1 MQLAVLSSRPSSSSG
16 ALPEFRALKVRKL
29 RETRLGKLDS
39 GIIIATIACSGGSGG
54 GGAGGGGGGGG
65 GGGCTGNA
73 NISSS
78 QLLSPLAPSKW
89 VQIPSSNSPTV
100 TAVIPQYHLN
110 GFYRLPLT
118 QLKQPLNHTKSKFEE
133 LSNSLNLSIHS
144 PVIKHYYSHRIPQH
158 ATLIPSPIHHQ
169 SSLYTSILP
178 STSIS
183 PSLLSSP
190 SPHPSCVVNG
200 LLSKPSEEYCIKM
213 PRRGFDSIR
222 RMPIVVIPRKRK
234 YKNYVSRRRN
244 TQLIASLRRCFSDPV
259 LYRSYNQWGNLTKP
273 FSPEKTLSS
282 FVPSN
287 RAAPIAA
294 IPEAVSF
301 DDATVNVETKARKE
315 SASLILKKPKFKEEK
330 IIFGELTKS
339 IVRKGEEGEKVRSKG
354 NGKLSNAF
362 DFEMNKAEMTTNYS
376 DDVNL
381 AMNEGGNLTEIT
393 FRAPTPPTT
402 FRNRPRNLA
411 SRSVMLSKATTI
423 ETPLIKRRLLGSAK
437 YKEGSG
443 SDRKDYHR
451 EYVNLLS
458 RSNNLN
464 EREEERT
471 AEQKAQNTVTA
482 VAAAFSTLTLES
494 QQTEHEREAIAEH
507 ANNTGAVTVIGI
519 KSTGAVKA
527 TGEVTIKSGGEIE
540 KPIAL
545 VPQQILG
552 INSINNSNKT
562 GIGNDNGQRKS
573 RKAIQQT
580 TVVTP
585 IPLSSTRK
593 PKPPIRVFSHNS
605 LLATLQLPP
614 SVSAKVDQIIANAD
628 RKEKERRSNHV
639 ALNSSDRS
647 DRIQPASSSKS
658 HVTGAG
664 QTPSSS
670 VAPSV
675 IRPVVQDDRDGH
687 LIYQDGDIIQ
697 GRYEIV
703 RTLGEG
709 TFGKVV
715 QVKDGTMGGRQFAL
729 KVIKNVSKYR
739 EAARLEI
746 NVLNKLQE
754 KDPNGKFLVIQL
766 LDNFDYHGHVC
777 LLFELLGLSVF
788 DFMKA
793 NNYQA
798 YPMEQAR
805 YIAYQLCYAV
815 KFMHDNRLTHTD
827 LKPENILFLNSSY
840 RVVEDG
846 KKKRP
851 LRIIDDA
858 RVRLIDLGSAT
869 FDHEHHSTIVS
880 TRHYRAPEVILELGW
895 SQPCDVWSIGCIL
908 FELYLGITLFQTH
921 DNREHLAMMERIL
934 GTLPYRMCR
943 KSKTKYFYHGR
954 LDWNE
959 KTQAG
964 QYVRDNCKPL
974 SRYMKSNDP
983 EDIELFDII
992 SEMLTYEPSQRITL
1006 GSALDHRYFKRLA
1019 PHLRLH
1025 ESGASSNGSS
1035 SSATATAAATVVAA
1049 EALVISNAGDGDGEE
1064 R

>member
-1 MQLAVLSSRPSSSSG
+1 MGGGRRRRIERSSSSI
-16 ALPEFRALKVRKL
+16 
-29 RETRLGKLDS
+29 D
-39 GIIIATIACSGGSGG
+39 
-54 GGAGGGGGGGG
+54 
-65 GGGCTGNA
+65 
-73 NISSS
+73 
-78 QLLSPLAPSKW
+78 
-89 VQIPSSNSPTV
+89 
-100 TAVIPQYHLN
+100 
-110 GFYRLPLT
+110 
-118 QLKQPLNHTKSKFEE
+118 
-133 LSNSLNLSIHS
+133 
-144 PVIKHYYSHRIPQH
+144 
-158 ATLIPSPIHHQ
+158 
-169 SSLYTSILP
+169 
-178 STSIS
+178 
-183 PSLLSSP
+183 
-190 SPHPSCVVNG
+190 
-200 LLSKPSEEYCIKM
+200 
-213 PRRGFDSIR
+213 RR
-222 RMPIVVIPRKRK
+222 
-234 YKNYVSRRRN
+234 YK
-244 TQLIASLRRCFSDPV
+244 
-259 LYRSYNQWGNLTKP
+259 
-273 FSPEKTLSS
+273 
-282 FVPSN
+282 
-287 RAAPIAA
+287 
-294 IPEAVSF
+294 
-301 DDATVNVETKARKE
+301 
-315 SASLILKKPKFKEEK
+315 
-330 IIFGELTKS
+330 
-339 IVRKGEEGEKVRSKG
+339 
-354 NGKLSNAF
+354 
-362 DFEMNKAEMTTNYS
+362 
-376 DDVNL
+376 
-381 AMNEGGNLTEIT
+381 
-393 FRAPTPPTT
+393 
-402 FRNRPRNLA
+402 RPRNSSERHRRNE
-411 SRSVMLSKATTI
+411 SRN
-423 ETPLIKRRLLGSAK
+423 RRA
-437 YKEGSG
+437 
-443 SDRKDYHR
+443 R
-451 EYVNLLS
+451 
-458 RSNNLN
+458 
-464 EREEERT
+464 
-471 AEQKAQNTVTA
+471 
-482 VAAAFSTLTLES
+482 
-494 QQTEHEREAIAEH
+494 
-507 ANNTGAVTVIGI
+507 
-519 KSTGAVKA
+519 
-527 TGEVTIKSGGEIE
+527 
-540 KPIAL
+540 
-545 VPQQILG
+545 
-552 INSINNSNKT
+552 
-562 GIGNDNGQRKS
+562 
-573 RKAIQQT
+573 
-580 TVVTP
+580 
-585 IPLSSTRK
+585 
-593 PKPPIRVFSHNS
+593 
-605 LLATLQLPP
+605 
-614 SVSAKVDQIIANAD
+614 
-628 RKEKERRSNHV
+628 RRSWNKK
-639 ALNSSDRS
+639 NSDHFSDRS
-647 DRIQPASSSKS
+647 DRLQPASSSKS

-670 VAPSV
+670 IAPSV
-675 IRPVVQDDRDGH
+675 ARPVVQDDRDGH

-697 GRYEIV
+697 GKYEIV

-715 QVKDGTMGGRQFAL
+715 QVKDGTKGGRQFAL

-754 KDPNGKFLVIQL
+754 KDPSGKFLVIQL

-992 SEMLTYEPSQRITL
+992 SEMLTYEPSQRTTL

-1035 SSATATAAATVVAA
+1035 SSTAATTAA
-1049 EALVISNAGDGDGEE
+1049 STIVETEDIVISDAGDGGGEE

>member
-1 MQLAVLSSRPSSSSG
+1 
-16 ALPEFRALKVRKL
+16 
-29 RETRLGKLDS
+29 
-39 GIIIATIACSGGSGG
+39 
-54 GGAGGGGGGGG
+54 
-65 GGGCTGNA
+65 
-73 NISSS
+73 
-78 QLLSPLAPSKW
+78 
-89 VQIPSSNSPTV
+89 
-100 TAVIPQYHLN
+100 
-110 GFYRLPLT
+110 
-118 QLKQPLNHTKSKFEE
+118 
-133 LSNSLNLSIHS
+133 
-144 PVIKHYYSHRIPQH
+144 
-158 ATLIPSPIHHQ
+158 
-169 SSLYTSILP
+169 
-178 STSIS
+178 
-183 PSLLSSP
+183 
-190 SPHPSCVVNG
+190 
-200 LLSKPSEEYCIKM
+200 M
-213 PRRGFDSIR
+213 PRRGFDSLR

-244 TQLIASLRRCFSDPV
+244 TKLIASLRRCFSDPL
-259 LYRSYNQWGNLTKP
+259 LYRSYNRWEDLSRP
-273 FSPEKTLSS
+273 FLPEKPSSS
-282 FVPSN
+282 FAPSAH
-287 RAAPIAA
+287 AAPIAA
-294 IPEAVSF
+294 IPEASSF
-301 DDATVNVETKARKE
+301 DDSTMKVEAKTRKE
-315 SASLILKKPKFKEEK
+315 FASLQTSKRSKPKEEVL
-330 IIFGELTKS
+330 FGGLAKS
-339 IVRKGEEGEKVRSKG
+339 VVRKDEGMKVKFKG
-354 NGKLSNAF
+354 NGKLSKAF
-362 DFEMNKAEMTTNYS
+362 DLGMNKDGIAVNYP
-376 DDVNL
+376 DHVIPKVNE
-381 AMNEGGNLTEIT
+381 EGESLIEVVL
-393 FRAPTPPTT
+393 RAPTPPTT
-402 FRNRPRNLA
+402 SRIRPRNLA
-411 SRSVMLSKATTI
+411 SRSVVLSRTTTI
-423 ETPLIKRRLLGSAK
+423 ETPLIKRRLLGCAK
-437 YKEGSG
+437 YHEGSG

-451 EYVNLLS
+451 EYVNIPS
-458 RSNNLN
+458 GSNNLD

-471 AEQKAQNTVTA
+471 AERKAQNTVTA
-482 VAAAFSTLTLES
+482 VTAAFSTLTFEP
-494 QQTEHEREAIAEH
+494 QQNEQEREAIAEQ
-507 ANNTGAVTVIGI
+507 ASNAGATTVVG
-519 KSTGAVKA
+519 TRGAERVRGG
-527 TGEVTIKSGGEIE
+527 TGEVTIRSGVSETE
-540 KPIAL
+540 KPV
-545 VPQQILG
+545 VPVLQQTLNISSV
-552 INSINNSNKT
+552 N
-562 GIGNDNGQRKS
+562 NDNDSIGISGNSGQRKS
-573 RKAIQQT
+573 RKIVPQSTKITLVPPPSIQ
-580 TVVTP
+580 
-585 IPLSSTRK
+585 K
-593 PKPPIRVFSHNS
+593 PKPPTKLFSHSS
-605 LLATLQLPP
+605 LLATLQLPA
-614 SVSAKVDQIIANAD
+614 SVSVKVDRIIANAD
-628 RKEKERRSNHV
+628 RKEKERCSNH
-639 ALNSSDRS
+639 APINSSDRS
-647 DRIQPASSSKS
+647 DRLQPASSSKS
-658 HVTGAG
+658 HLTGTG

-670 VAPSV
+670 VAPLV
-675 IRPVVQDDRDGH
+675 ARPVVQDDRDGH

-715 QVKDGTMGGRQFAL
+715 QVKDGTKGGRQFAL

-754 KDPNGKFLVIQL
+754 KDPSGKFLVIQL

-983 EDIELFDII
+983 EDVELFDII

-1035 SSATATAAATVVAA
+1035 TSSVAATAAATVVSAQA
-1049 EALVISNAGDGDGEE
+1049 IVISGTSDGNGEE

>member
-1 MQLAVLSSRPSSSSG
+1 MGGGRRRRIERSSSSIDRRYKRPRNSSERHRRNESRNRRARRRSWNKKNSDHFVRRSNKWAEHHPPPYIIIPVSVMQLAVLSSRPSSSSG

-65 GGGCTGNA
+65 GGGCTGNGSGNDNDSDNGNSA
-73 NISSS
+73 SISIG
-78 QLLSPLAPSKW
+78 PSKW

-183 PSLLSSP
+183 PSLLLSP

-200 LLSKPSEEYCIKM
+200 LLSKPSEEYCIKCHAVYY
-213 PRRGFDSIR
+213 IE
-222 RMPIVVIPRKRK
+222 VIISGEF
-234 YKNYVSRRRN
+234 N
-244 TQLIASLRRCFSDPV
+244 
-259 LYRSYNQWGNLTKP
+259 KP

-301 DDATVNVETKARKE
+301 DDAT
-315 SASLILKKPKFKEEK
+315 EEK

-339 IVRKGEEGEKVRSKG
+339 IVRKGEEGEKVRSK
-354 NGKLSNAF
+354 
-362 DFEMNKAEMTTNYS
+362 
-376 DDVNL
+376 
-381 AMNEGGNLTEIT
+381 EIT

-639 ALNSSDRS
+639 ALNS
-647 DRIQPASSSKS
+647 
-658 HVTGAG
+658 
-664 QTPSSS
+664 
-670 VAPSV
+670 
-675 IRPVVQDDRDGH
+675 
-687 LIYQDGDIIQ
+687 
-697 GRYEIV
+697 
-703 RTLGEG
+703 
-709 TFGKVV
+709 
-715 QVKDGTMGGRQFAL
+715 
-729 KVIKNVSKYR
+729 VSF
-739 EAARLEI
+739 
-746 NVLNKLQE
+746 
-754 KDPNGKFLVIQL
+754 FL
-766 LDNFDYHGHVC
+766 
-777 LLFELLGLSVF
+777 
-788 DFMKA
+788 
-793 NNYQA
+793 
-798 YPMEQAR
+798 
-805 YIAYQLCYAV
+805 
-815 KFMHDNRLTHTD
+815 
-827 LKPENILFLNSSY
+827 
-840 RVVEDG
+840 
-846 KKKRP
+846 
-851 LRIIDDA
+851 
-858 RVRLIDLGSAT
+858 
-869 FDHEHHSTIVS
+869 
-880 TRHYRAPEVILELGW
+880 
-895 SQPCDVWSIGCIL
+895 
-908 FELYLGITLFQTH
+908 
-921 DNREHLAMMERIL
+921 
-934 GTLPYRMCR
+934 
-943 KSKTKYFYHGR
+943 
-954 LDWNE
+954 
-959 KTQAG
+959 
-964 QYVRDNCKPL
+964 
-974 SRYMKSNDP
+974 
-983 EDIELFDII
+983 DIEL
-992 SEMLTYEPSQRITL
+992 
-1006 GSALDHRYFKRLA
+1006 
-1019 PHLRLH
+1019 
-1025 ESGASSNGSS
+1025 ESLMGQYTSFHSSNLQN
-1035 SSATATAAATVVAA
+1035 VH
-1049 EALVISNAGDGDGEE
+1049 DD
-1064 R
+1064 

>member
-1 MQLAVLSSRPSSSSG
+1 
-16 ALPEFRALKVRKL
+16 
-29 RETRLGKLDS
+29 
-39 GIIIATIACSGGSGG
+39 
-54 GGAGGGGGGGG
+54 
-65 GGGCTGNA
+65 
-73 NISSS
+73 
-78 QLLSPLAPSKW
+78 
-89 VQIPSSNSPTV
+89 
-100 TAVIPQYHLN
+100 
-110 GFYRLPLT
+110 
-118 QLKQPLNHTKSKFEE
+118 
-133 LSNSLNLSIHS
+133 
-144 PVIKHYYSHRIPQH
+144 
-158 ATLIPSPIHHQ
+158 
-169 SSLYTSILP
+169 
-178 STSIS
+178 
-183 PSLLSSP
+183 
-190 SPHPSCVVNG
+190 
-200 LLSKPSEEYCIKM
+200 M
-213 PRRGFDSIR
+213 PRHGFDSIR

-259 LYRSYNQWGNLTKP
+259 LYRGYNHWEGLSRP
-273 FSPEKTLSS
+273 FSPEKPSS
-282 FVPSN
+282 FVSSTF
-287 RAAPIAA
+287 AAPIAA
-294 IPEAVSF
+294 IPEATSF
-301 DDATVNVETKARKE
+301 DDLTMKVEARAGKE
-315 SASLILKKPKFKEEK
+315 SASLISKKSKFKEERV
-330 IIFGELTKS
+330 IFGEVKS
-339 IVRKGEEGEKVRSKG
+339 VVQKDEEDEKGRRKG
-354 NGKLSNAF
+354 NHQKLSNIF
-362 DFEMNKAEMTTNYS
+362 DFEMKKAGIGANYS
-376 DDVNL
+376 DNVFLDVNDEGESL
-381 AMNEGGNLTEIT
+381 AEVAL
-393 FRAPTPPTT
+393 RAPTPPTT
-402 FRNRPRNLA
+402 FRIRPRNLA
-411 SRSVMLSKATTI
+411 SRSAVLSRTTTV
-423 ETPLIKRRLLGSAK
+423 ETPLIKRRFLGCAK
-437 YKEGSG
+437 YQVGSG
-443 SDRKDYHR
+443 SVRKDYR
-451 EYVNLLS
+451 EYVNLPS
-458 RSNNLN
+458 GSNNLN

-471 AEQKAQNTVTA
+471 AEQRAQNTVTA
-482 VAAAFSTLTLES
+482 VTAAFSTLTLEPQQTTLEP
-494 QQTEHEREAIAEH
+494 QQTEYEREAVDEQT
-507 ANNTGAVTVIGI
+507 NNIGAVTVV
-519 KSTGAVKA
+519 GAREAVRVVD
-527 TGEVTIKSGGEIE
+527 EVTIRRVDEIE
-540 KPIAL
+540 KPIVP
-545 VPQQILG
+545 VPQQMPN
-552 INSINNSNKT
+552 INSASDNNTIS
-562 GIGNDNGQRKS
+562 IGGDSGLRKS
-573 RKAIQQT
+573 RKAVPQS
-580 TVVTP
+580 TVITL
-585 IPLSSTRK
+585 IPPPSTRK
-593 PKPPIRVFSHNS
+593 LKPTKISRNS

-614 SVSAKVDQIIANAD
+614 SVSAKVDRIIANAD
-628 RKEKERRSNHV
+628 RKEKERCTNHAAV
-639 ALNSSDRS
+639 NSSDRS
-647 DRIQPASSSKS
+647 DRLQPPSSSKS

-675 IRPVVQDDRDGH
+675 ARPVVQDDRDGH

-715 QVKDGTMGGRQFAL
+715 QVKDSTKDGRQFAL

-858 RVRLIDLGSAT
+858 SVRLIDLGSAT

-983 EDIELFDII
+983 EDVELFDII

-1025 ESGASSNGSS
+1025 EGGASSNGSS
-1035 SSATATAAATVVAA
+1035 SSTVATAATTVVAA
-1049 EALVISNAGDGDGEE
+1049 EAIVISDAGDGDGEE